1 MNEHPSPP
9 TDRPPG
15 EAGMQKAHDFAAQ
28 VRAGRDAGQ
37 RFREAAAELAALHKE
52 AAAHGLALA
61 RALAA
66 LGEKIEALAR
76 LGAASGEARARGHPA
91 APVRERDAA
100 TDHSAD

>member
-15 EAGMQKAHDFAAQ
+15 EAGVQKAHDFAAQ
-28 VRAGRDAGQ
+28 VRRGQDAEL
-37 RFREAAAELAALHKE
+37 RFREAAVELGALLAE

-61 RALAA
+61 KALDV

-76 LGAASGEARARGHPA
+76 GRPA
-91 APVRERDAA
+91 APARERDAA
-100 TDHSAD
+100 PEPPGD